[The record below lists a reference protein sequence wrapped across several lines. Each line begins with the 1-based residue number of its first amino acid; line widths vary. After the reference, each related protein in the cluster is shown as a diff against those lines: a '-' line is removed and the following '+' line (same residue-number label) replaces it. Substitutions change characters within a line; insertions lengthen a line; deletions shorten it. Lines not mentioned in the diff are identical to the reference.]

1 MVAYRRGSISH
12 ILWLYF
18 EPVITISPE
27 RYFSLEDALC
37 KVAVCLPAFNERDN
51 LEVLLPELERALI
64 SLALPMPLVVVFD
77 DGSTDGTFSWLRGC
91 EFSGFEFIV
100 MRSMARV
107 GKASALNH
115 AITKALELGASS
127 VFMMDADGQDDPA
140 NVAPMLEELNRGA
153 EVVNARRVNRNHN
166 FAKRYSSRLFNGIVR
181 LITGVKAQDINS
193 GMKAFNREAAEVIV
207 RYFYGE
213 LHRVILIVA
222 IRVGLE
228 MGETKVHNRA
238 RLSGSS
244 KYGAARGWR
253 GLFDLLTLQ
262 FLQRYHARPGHFFSG
277 AGALFLFG
285 GLTTVLVGLLT
296 RPGDLFDAGFGLL
309 PWVGLGGMGM
319 GMGVILISFGF
330 VTELMLFISKNPT
343 TAVVRV
349 HETPR
354 K

>member
-1 MVAYRRGSISH
+1 LRSFSFKLA
-12 ILWLYF
+12 
-18 EPVITISPE
+18 VIATE
-27 RYFSLEDALC
+27 RYFVESELSP
-37 KVAVCLPAFNERDN
+37 KVAVCLAAFNERDN

-77 DGSTDGTFSWLRGC
+77 DGSTDGTFNWLSDC
-91 EFSGFEFIV
+91 EFSGFALV
-100 MRSMARV
+100 AMRSAARH
-107 GKASALNH
+107 GKASALNN
-115 AITKALELGASS
+115 AMTKALELGASR

-140 NVAPMLEELNRGA
+140 NIGPMLEKLDSGA
-153 EVVNARRVNRNHN
+153 EVVNARRVNRSHS
-166 FAKRYSSRLFNGIVR
+166 FAKRFSSRLFNGIVR

-193 GMKAFNREAAEVIV
+193 GMKVFNRRAAEVLV
-207 RYFYGE
+207 PYFYGE

-228 MGETKVHNRA
+228 TEETKVHNRP

-244 KYGAARGWR
+244 KYGVARGWR

-262 FLQRYHARPGHFFSG
+262 FLQRYHAKPGHFFSG
-277 AGALFLFG
+277 AGFLFLTG
-285 GLTTVLVGLLT
+285 GLATVLVGLLT
-296 RPGDLFDAGFGLL
+296 RPADLFDVGFVIV
-309 PWVGLGGMGM
+309 PWIGLGAM
-319 GMGVILISFGF
+319 GMGVILVSFGF

-343 TAVVRV
+343 TAVVTV

>member
-1 MVAYRRGSISH
+1 MI
-12 ILWLYF
+12 
-18 EPVITISPE
+18 
-27 RYFSLEDALC
+27 AL
-37 KVAVCLPAFNERDN
+37 CLPAHNEKEN
-51 LEVLLPELERALI
+51 LEVLLGELDGVLSSPRSPEALV
-64 SLALPMPLVVVFD
+64 LVFD

-100 MRSMARV
+100 MRSMTRV

-140 NVAPMLEELNRGA
+140 NIGPMLEKLDSGA
-153 EVVNARRVNRNHN
+153 EVVNARRVNRSHS
-166 FAKRYSSRLFNGIVR
+166 FAKRFSSRLFNGVVR
-181 LITGVKAQDINS
+181 LVTGSKAQDINS
-193 GMKAFNREAAEVIV
+193 GMKAFNREAAEALVP
-207 RYFYGE
+207 YFYGE
-213 LHRVILIVA
+213 LHRVILMVA
-222 IRVGLE
+222 IRLGLE
-228 MGETKVHNRA
+228 VEESKVHNRA
-238 RLSGSS
+238 RLSGAS
-244 KYGAARGWR
+244 KYGVARGWR
-253 GLFDLLTLQ
+253 GLFDLFTLQ
-262 FLQRYHARPGHFFSG
+262 FLQRYHAKPGHFFSG
-277 AGALFLFG
+277 SGYLFLFG

-296 RPGDLFDAGFGLL
+296 RPGDLFDAGFGLI
-309 PWVGLGGMGM
+309 PWVVLGGMGM

>member
-1 MVAYRRGSISH
+1 MGSK
-12 ILWLYF
+12 L
-18 EPVITISPE
+18 SP
-27 RYFSLEDALC
+27 RI
-37 KVAVCLPAFNERDN
+37 AVCLPAFNERDN

-100 MRSMARV
+100 MRSTARL

-115 AITKALELGASS
+115 ALTKALELGASS

-140 NVAPMLEELNRGA
+140 NIGPMLEQLDSGA
-153 EVVNARRVNRNHN
+153 EVVNARRVNRSHN
-166 FAKRYSSRLFNGIVR
+166 FAKRISSRLFNGVVR
-181 LITGVKAQDINS
+181 LVTAIKAQDINS
-193 GMKAFNREAAEVIV
+193 GMKAFNRQAAEVLV
-207 RYFYGE
+207 PYFYGE

-228 MGETKVHNRA
+228 VGETKAHSRP
-238 RLSGSS
+238 RLAGSS

-253 GLFDLLTLQ
+253 GLIDLLTLQ
-262 FLQRYHARPGHFFSG
+262 FLQRYHAKPGHFFSG
-277 AGALFLFG
+277 FGSLFLFG
-285 GLTTVLVGLLT
+285 GLTSVLLGLLT
-296 RPGDLFDAGFGLL
+296 RPGDLFNAGFGFI
-309 PWVGLGGMGM
+309 PWVGLGGM

-330 VTELMLFISKNPT
+330 VTELILFISKNPT
-343 TAVVRV
+343 TAVVKI

-354 K
+354 

>member
-1 MVAYRRGSISH
+1 M
-12 ILWLYF
+12 
-18 EPVITISPE
+18 
-27 RYFSLEDALC
+27 LENLNSSR
-37 KVAVCLPAFNERDN
+37 VAVCLPASNERDN

-77 DGSTDGTFSWLRGC
+77 DGSTDGTVSWLRGC

-100 MRSMARV
+100 MRSTARV

-115 AITKALELGASS
+115 AITRALELGASS

-140 NVAPMLEELNRGA
+140 NIGPMLEQLDSGA
-153 EVVNARRVNRNHN
+153 EVVNARRVNRSHN
-166 FAKRYSSRLFNGIVR
+166 FAKRFSSRLFNGVVR
-181 LITGVKAQDINS
+181 LVTAIEAQDINS
-193 GMKAFNREAAEVIV
+193 GMKAFNRQAAEVLV
-207 RYFYGE
+207 PYFYGE

-228 MGETKVHNRA
+228 VEETKVHNRP
-238 RLSGSS
+238 RLAGSS

-253 GLFDLLTLQ
+253 GLIDFLTLQ
-262 FLQRYHARPGHFFSG
+262 FLQRYHAKPGHFFSG
-277 AGALFLFG
+277 FGSLFLLG

-296 RPGDLFDAGFGLL
+296 RPGDLFNAGFGLI

-319 GMGVILISFGF
+319 GVMLMGFGF
-330 VTELMLFISKNPT
+330 VTELMLFIAKNPT

-354 K
+354 S